1 METTNTKI
9 ELETK
14 VPTLILTT
22 LDILIRRHSSAQY
35 SDQDLHRYQYLL
47 EKRSD
52 DICNWYENDNE
63 ALFYDGFI
71 HEGCFLL
78 ACNNCLQKNILIT
91 TSNAQEDLDGRDFIL
106 KEGKSEKFFDVTI
119 RAHEYARKLSYEN
132 KMPILLPIHNAE
144 IGKTYAE
151 NFLGN
156 PTKKDYQN
164 YLKHV
169 VRHNKRILDNKFLE
183 KFELSIL
190 KKKNEKPETLFCK
203 NNGSVSYFIRI
214 HKTKYN
220 KIMRILN
227 TFESLTL

>member
-47 EKRSD
+47 EERSD

-119 RAHEYARKLSYEN
+119 SAPEYARKLSYEN

-156 PTKKDYQN
+156 PTKKTYQN
-164 YLKHV
+164 YIKHV
-169 VRHNKRILDNKFLE
+169 VTHNRKILDNEFLE
-183 KFELSIL
+183 RFEICVL
-190 KKKNEKPETLFCK
+190 KKRKEKSETLSYK
-203 NNGSVSYFIRI
+203 NNGSSSYFIKIHRI
-214 HKTKYN
+214 KYN

-227 TFESLTL
+227 TLERLTL